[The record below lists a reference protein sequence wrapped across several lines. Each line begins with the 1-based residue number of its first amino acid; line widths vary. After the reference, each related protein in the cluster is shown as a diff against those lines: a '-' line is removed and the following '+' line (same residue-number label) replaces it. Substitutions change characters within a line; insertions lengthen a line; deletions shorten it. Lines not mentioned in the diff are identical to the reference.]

1 MTAMR
6 RHGVL
11 LALGVIIAGILV
23 GVLQWN
29 ADQEQRRAILAL
41 APGDRQALV
50 ERTLGNLDALC
61 GDAVLSRQ
69 CEDEA
74 RLLLLIPECDRA
86 CRQRARDSLPH
97 ATR

>member
-1 MTAMR
+1 MR
-6 RHGVL
+6 RQGAL
-11 LALGVIIAGILV
+11 LALGIILAGILV
-23 GVLQWN
+23 GALQWN
-29 ADQEQRRAILAL
+29 ADQEQRRAILTLAL
-41 APGDRQALV
+41 AERHALV
-50 ERTLGNLDALC
+50 ERTLRNLDVLC

>member
-1 MTAMR
+1 MR
-6 RHGVL
+6 RQGVM
-11 LALGVIIAGILV
+11 LAVGIIVAGILV
-23 GVLQWN
+23 GSLQWN
-29 ADQEQRRAILAL
+29 ADQEERRAILELLPAQ
-41 APGDRQALV
+41 RQALI

-74 RLLLLIPECDRA
+74 RLLLLIPECGRS
-86 CRQRARDSLPH
+86 CQQRVRDCLPH